1 MKRKA
6 LCGLHLLFS
15 LALFAIGPGSTG
27 GFRVFAQQIQTIG
40 ARQWLGLMAGSVV
53 ASTPVLA
60 PVSRRIAG
68 SFGRQTIASA
78 NDNSAGDLAA
88 RDAA

>member
-6 LCGLHLLFS
+6 LGGLHLLFS
-15 LALFAIGPGSTG
+15 LALFAIGPGSAG
-27 GFRVFAQQIQTIG
+27 GFRIFAQQIQIMG

-68 SFGRQTIASA
+68 SFSRPTIAPA
-78 NDNSAGDLAA
+78 NDNEAGDFSS